1 LFDPHFARGKETHE
15 TRGQKYKAKSLWS
28 CALDVGEK
36 IGSAHYYL
44 VAPASAKTWPSTM
57 ANCADLFE
65 NVRYWSEEISV
76 ASDLDNRLVNQL
88 FES

>member
-1 LFDPHFARGKETHE
+1 MLEK
-15 TRGQKYKAKSLWS
+15 
-28 CALDVGEK
+28 K

-44 VAPASAKTWPSTM
+44 DATASAKTWPSTM
-57 ANCADLFE
+57 VDFAGLFE